1 MIKKVFEES
10 VKGKLKEG
18 WTVTQIARFLACSD
32 MKVTRCKLRLER
44 RIELGISP
52 RGVQD

>member
-18 WTVTQIARFLACSD
+18 WTVTQIARFLAVSD
-32 MKVTRCKLRLER
+32 MKITRYKLRLER